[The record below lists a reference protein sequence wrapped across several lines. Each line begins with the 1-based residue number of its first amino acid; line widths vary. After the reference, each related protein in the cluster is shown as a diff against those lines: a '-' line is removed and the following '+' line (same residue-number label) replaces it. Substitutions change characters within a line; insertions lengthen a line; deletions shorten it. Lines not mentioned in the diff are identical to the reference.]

1 MMKRRKYGVNGV
13 LDMRIGI
20 ISDLHIDRYN
30 NSVEHIPLY
39 EEALIKETENR
50 KIDLLLIA
58 GDISNS
64 YDLTMDFIR
73 TVSKESNTEIKFVP
87 GNHDLWQA
95 DITEDTE
102 AVLERYARQPESLI
116 RSPMIINDDWAVA
129 GHTGWYDYT
138 YASGEFTYDRL
149 ERRSYYGG
157 TWQDKNHIAWRYN
170 DAEMSR
176 QFSRAVREDLESLGA
191 RKIILITHIVTS
203 KRFRVPMPH
212 RLFDYYNAFIG
223 TSDFNAIYN
232 DFPVHYS
239 IMGHVHFRHSLT
251 ENGITYICPC
261 LGYKRE
267 WRTDDISTEIGNAY
281 YVIEI

>member
-1 MMKRRKYGVNGV
+1 MKRRNYAVNGV
-13 LDMRIGI
+13 LKMRIGI

-30 NSVEHIPLY
+30 NSEDNIPLY
-39 EEALIKETENR
+39 EEALINEVKDRNVE
-50 KIDLLLIA
+50 LLLIA

-64 YDLTMDFIR
+64 YELTMDFIR
-73 TVSKESNTEIKFVP
+73 TVAEESGTEIKFVP
-87 GNHDLWQA
+87 GNHDLWQKE
-95 DITEDTE
+95 ITQDTE
-102 AVLERYARQPESLI
+102 EVLKRYAEQPECLVERPYI
-116 RSPMIINDDWAVA
+116 VNEEWAIA

-138 YASGEFTYDRL
+138 YASGEFSYNRL
-149 ERRSYYGG
+149 EKRAYYGG
-157 TWQDKNHIAWRYN
+157 TWQDKHNIAWRYN
-170 DAEMSR
+170 DVEMSR
-176 QFSRAVREDLESLGA
+176 QFSQTVRRDLEPLGN
-191 RKIILITHIVTS
+191 RKIILVTHIVTS

-223 TSDFNAIYN
+223 TSDFDAICN

-267 WRTDDISTEIGNAY
+267 WRTDDIRTEIGNAF